1 MAEKTKIL
9 TISFG
14 VVDVA
19 YDMIAPYIIREKPLI
34 LIIPIQD
41 GVDKQLEMEVKCIE
55 ETIGDNSM
63 EFRVYPIFVRREGG
77 DE

>member
-41 GVDKQLEMEVKCIE
+41 GVDKQLEMEVNCIE
-55 ETIGDNSM
+55 ENVDDNSI
-63 EFRVYPIFVRREGG
+63 EFKVYPTFVRREDG